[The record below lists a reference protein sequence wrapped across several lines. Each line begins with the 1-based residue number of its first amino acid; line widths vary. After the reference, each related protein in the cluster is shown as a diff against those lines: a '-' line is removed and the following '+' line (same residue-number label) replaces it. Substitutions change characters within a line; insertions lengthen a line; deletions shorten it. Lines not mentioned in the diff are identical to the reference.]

1 MNTSN
6 KCDYTRATYKN
17 YVNSTTLIKQI
28 ENVITLDFPALWLRQ
43 IYCGK
48 CLLPRFVRLAQC
60 RLYQVLNCME
70 YFRFF
75 SMGSITPS
83 SYPWILS
90 SLQWILS
97 MMECSFVSFM
107 LFIWCFLRRFL
118 THSPKIVGWTFW
130 IFIFMEIDN
139 YWLHKNVGYV
149 RNVNMTYF
157 LAMIH
162 VSTIN

>member
-70 YFRFF
+70 YFNFF
-75 SMGSITPS
+75 FMDSITPS

-90 SLQWILS
+90 LYNGFYRWWNALLSASCCSYDVFFVYSWPILQKSFAEPFEYSSLWKSIIIDCIRMSDMCGMWI
-97 MMECSFVSFM
+97 
-107 LFIWCFLRRFL
+107 W
-118 THSPKIVGWTFW
+118 HTF
-130 IFIFMEIDN
+130 
-139 YWLHKNVGYV
+139 
-149 RNVNMTYF
+149 
-157 LAMIH
+157 
-162 VSTIN
+162 